1 MEEHFS
7 SFFQQAITCFTE
19 GLLSMVK
26 IKTAVIGIGYLGKEH
41 ARIYREMNTCELV
54 GVSDNEPSCKE
65 KADALGVPFY
75 KNYRDLIGKV
85 QAVSIATPTF
95 THYEI
100 AKQFLEAG
108 IHTLIEKPITLKLS
122 DADELITIARNKNL
136 ALQVGH
142 LERHNP
148 GFRRIGEIA
157 RNIRFLEIHRLG
169 PFNGRI
175 NDCGVVLDLMI
186 HDIDIVL
193 SLVQSEIATFDAV
206 GINVLTPYE
215 DIANVRI
222 KFKNGAVADL
232 TASRLTPEKQR
243 KIRIF
248 QEDAYISLDF
258 DQQKAKIFKK
268 GGLLGITQETVNI
281 ERSEPLKE
289 ELEFFLNGILSG
301 QSWGKPDEA
310 ARNALQFAIE
320 IVETIQK
327 NQKQPSV

>member
-1 MEEHFS
+1 MS
-7 SFFQQAITCFTE
+7 KK
-19 GLLSMVK
+19 V
-26 IKTAVIGIGYLGKEH
+26 KTAVIGIGYLGKEH
-41 ARIYREMNTCELV
+41 ARIYRELGTSELV
-54 GVSDNEPSCKE
+54 GVADSDPSRKE
-65 KADALGVPFY
+65 KAEELGIPFY
-75 KNYRDLIGKV
+75 TDYKDLLGKV

-95 THYEI
+95 THHAI
-100 AKQFLEAG
+100 ARHFLEAG

-122 DADELITIARNKNL
+122 DADELIALARQKNL

-157 RNIRFLEIHRLG
+157 KNIRFMEIHRLG
-169 PFNGRI
+169 PFTGRI

-193 SLVQSEIATFDAV
+193 SLVQSEIASFDAV

-215 DIANVRI
+215 DIANVRL
-222 KFKNGAVADL
+222 KFKNGAVADM

-248 QEDAYISLDF
+248 QEDAYISLDY

-268 GGLLGITQETVNI
+268 NLFGIAQETVDI

-289 ELEFFLNGILSG
+289 EIKFFLDEILSG
-301 QSWGKPDEA
+301 KSLGKPDEA

-320 IVETIQK
+320 IVDAIQK
-327 NQKQPSV
+327 NQKLAASSKS

>member
-1 MEEHFS
+1 MVAARRRNAGNKSHGHRI
-7 SFFQQAITCFTE
+7 ALVRDAAD
-19 GLLSMVK
+19 GLAEFVSV
-26 IKTAVIGIGYLGKEH
+26 AYL
-41 ARIYREMNTCELV
+41 
-54 GVSDNEPSCKE
+54 D
-65 KADALGVPFY
+65 
-75 KNYRDLIGKV
+75 
-85 QAVSIATPTF
+85 
-95 THYEI
+95 
-100 AKQFLEAG
+100 AG

-122 DADELITIARNKNL
+122 DADLLIEIAKRKNL

-148 GFRRIGEIA
+148 GFRRICEIA
-157 RNIRFLEIHRLG
+157 KNIRFLEIHRLG
-169 PFNGRI
+169 PFTGRI

-193 SLVQSEIATFDAV
+193 SIVNSEVASFDAI
-206 GINVLTPYE
+206 GINVITPYE

-222 KFKNGAVADL
+222 KFKNGAVADM

-248 QEDAYISLDF
+248 QEDAYISLDY

-268 GGLLGITQETVNI
+268 GLLGIGQETVDI

-289 ELEFFLNGILSG
+289 ELKFFLNGILTGKSL
-301 QSWGKPDEA
+301 GKPDEA

-320 IVETIQK
+320 IVDVIQQ
-327 NQKQPSV
+327 NQKLAKASR

>member
-1 MEEHFS
+1 MA
-7 SFFQQAITCFTE
+7 QPRK
-19 GLLSMVK
+19 V
-26 IKTAVIGIGYLGKEH
+26 KTAVIGIGYLGKEH
-41 ARIYREMNTCELV
+41 ARIYRELDTCELV
-54 GVSDNEPSCKE
+54 GVSD
-65 KADALGVPFY
+65 ADASRKEIADAHGVPFY

-85 QAVSIATPTF
+85 EAVSIATPTF
-95 THYEI
+95 THCEI
-100 AKQFLEAG
+100 ARQFLDAG

-122 DADELITIARNKNL
+122 DADLLIEIAKRKNL

-148 GFRRIGEIA
+148 GFRRICEIA
-157 RNIRFLEIHRLG
+157 KNIRFLEIHRLG
-169 PFNGRI
+169 PFTGRI

-193 SLVQSEIATFDAV
+193 SIVNSEVASFDAI
-206 GINVLTPYE
+206 GINVITPYE

-222 KFKNGAVADL
+222 KFKNGAVADM

-248 QEDAYISLDF
+248 QEDAYISLDY

-268 GGLLGITQETVNI
+268 GLLGIGQETVDI

-289 ELEFFLNGILSG
+289 ELKFFLNGILTGKSL
-301 QSWGKPDEA
+301 GKPDEA

-320 IVETIQK
+320 IVDVIQQ
-327 NQKQPSV
+327 NQKTARASR

>member
-1 MEEHFS
+1 MAK
-7 SFFQQAITCFTE
+7 QKK
-19 GLLSMVK
+19 V
-26 IKTAVIGIGYLGKEH
+26 KTAVIGIGYLGKEH
-41 ARIYREMNTCELV
+41 ARIYRSLETSELV
-54 GVSDNEPSCKE
+54 GVSDADPKRKE
-65 KADALGVPFY
+65 IADAHGVPFY
-75 KNYRDLIGKV
+75 SDYRELIGKV
-85 QAVSIATPTF
+85 DAVSIATPTF
-95 THYEI
+95 THHEI
-100 AKQFLEAG
+100 ARQFLNAG

-122 DADELITIARNKNL
+122 DADELISLARSHNL

-148 GFRRIGEIA
+148 GFRRICEIA
-157 RNIRFLEIHRLG
+157 KNIRFLEIHRLG
-169 PFNGRI
+169 PFTGRI

-193 SLVQSEIATFDAV
+193 SIVNSEVASFDAI

-222 KFKNGAVADL
+222 KFKNGAVADM

-268 GGLLGITQETVNI
+268 NLFGIGQETVDI

-289 ELEFFLNGILSG
+289 ELKYFLNGILTGKSL
-301 QSWGKPDEA
+301 GKPDEA

-320 IVETIQK
+320 IVEVIQK
-327 NQKQPSV
+327 NQKHPASFR

>member
-1 MEEHFS
+1 MAHPKK
-7 SFFQQAITCFTE
+7 
-19 GLLSMVK
+19 V
-26 IKTAVIGIGYLGKEH
+26 KTAVIGIGYLGKEH
-41 ARIYREMNTCELV
+41 ARIYRELETCELV
-54 GVSDNEPSCKE
+54 GVSD
-65 KADALGVPFY
+65 ADASRKEIADAHGVPFY
-75 KNYRDLIGKV
+75 KDYRDLIGKV
-85 QAVSIATPTF
+85 EAVSIATPTF
-95 THYEI
+95 THCDI
-100 AKQFLEAG
+100 ARQFLDAG

-122 DADELITIARNKNL
+122 DADLLIEIAKRKNL

-148 GFRRIGEIA
+148 GFRRICEIA
-157 RNIRFLEIHRLG
+157 KNIRFLEIHRLG
-169 PFNGRI
+169 PFTGRI

-193 SLVQSEIATFDAV
+193 SIVNSEVASFDAI
-206 GINVLTPYE
+206 GINVITPYE

-222 KFKNGAVADL
+222 KFKNGAVADM

-248 QEDAYISLDF
+248 QEDAYISLDY

-268 GGLLGITQETVNI
+268 GLLGIGQETVDI

-289 ELEFFLNGILSG
+289 ELKFFLNGILTGKSL
-301 QSWGKPDEA
+301 GKPDEA

-320 IVETIQK
+320 IVNVIQE
-327 NQKQPSV
+327 NQKLAKASR